1 MIQIAAITK
10 ATVQE
15 AISKKIVVGFFVISA
30 VAILIIALSLYSSGT
45 SAAIDALRPSASDP
59 DGVAL
64 REFIRSFQVGIG
76 GFFYPVAV
84 FLSLF
89 ITADIVPSTLDKG
102 LIDLSL
108 SKPLSRMKLI
118 SSRMLGAVAVAALCL
133 SFFIIG
139 IWLLFFLRTGL
150 LTNGFLI
157 ACIPALVSFVSL
169 YAISA
174 LIGLLTGSANLGIVI
189 VYIYAAVISLMLE
202 SRETFLFNLV
212 TNETLQSIIDV
223 LYYILPQVSAMA
235 EIVAAVIQNNTV
247 ESWLPFGV
255 SLGSAAFFF
264 ALTFFFFARREY

>member
-30 VAILIIALSLYSSGT
+30 VAIFIIALFLYSSGM
-45 SAAIDALRPSASDP
+45 SATIDALRPSASDP

-64 REFIRSFQVGIG
+64 RELIRSFQVGIG
-76 GFFYPVAV
+76 GLFYPAAV

-189 VYIYAAVISLMLE
+189 VYIYAAVIGPVLE

-223 LYYILPQVSAMA
+223 LYYILPQISAMA